1 MLGLLDLC
9 LSTVYPTTKASVF
22 HKYGRNWSKSKSNTG
37 YIWKKYLQYAHS
49 DVVHEGFQKHLGV
62 DSTFQ
67 SWYQVAT
74 TPRWT
79 WWTLH
84 KWRSLSTRSRTRLI
98 LVTTFAITR
107 ADHNHHN
114 HHQPNNINHHH
125 QYHPPSQTRLTK
137 VTTNL
142 YYHQNI
148 RAMLSNMQMWGSL
161 WIKEVWAFNTYH
173 PWLLSKKRPASLFSE
188 RQVYSSFETKSQQSW
203 K

>member
-1 MLGLLDLC
+1 MKRNIRSTLILMLFIKGLKNTC
-9 LSTVYPTTKASVF
+9 LA
-22 HKYGRNWSKSKSNTG
+22 G
-37 YIWKKYLQYAHS
+37 
-49 DVVHEGFQKHLGV
+49 GV
-62 DSTFQ
+62 NSTFQ

-173 PWLLSKKRPASLFSE
+173 PWLLSKKRPASLF
-188 RQVYSSFETKSQQSW
+188 FW
-203 K
+203 KTSIFQFWN